1 MNQVLT
7 SAENIFSLA
16 STGNMGHYSCGA
28 SCTGIAMS
36 VGGDEGRQ
44 KAKKALPWVA
54 VGGVIIILAVNIAK
68 EFVTKVAL

>member
-7 SAENIFSLA
+7 TAENIFSWLQPV
-16 STGNMGHYSCGA
+16 TWVI
-28 SCTGIAMS
+28 IAAALL
-36 VGGDEGRQ
+36 GDEGRQ

-54 VGGVIIILAVNIAK
+54 VGGVLIILAVNIAK